1 MTKVWLL
8 YVEYGEFWGV
18 YSNKK
23 KAFRAAL
30 NYLNENFENEAI
42 KNIMDLY
49 VDTKDSFRF
58 ENFLVCEQVVVDA
71 EDYE

>member
-23 KAFRAAL
+23 KALRAAL

>member
-1 MTKVWLL
+1 MIKVWLL

-18 YSNKK
+18 YSTRR
-23 KAFRAAL
+23 KAMCAAL

-42 KNIMDLY
+42 SNIMDLY
-49 VDTKDSFRF
+49 AETKDSFRF

>member
-1 MTKVWLL
+1 MIKVWLL

-23 KAFRAAL
+23 KALRAAL

-42 KNIMDLY
+42 SNIMDLY

>member
-18 YSNKK
+18 YSTRR
-23 KAFRAAL
+23 KAMTAAL

-42 KNIMDLY
+42 SNIVDLY
-49 VDTKDSFRF
+49 VDTKDGFRF

>member
-23 KAFRAAL
+23 KALRAAL

-42 KNIMDLY
+42 SNIMDLY